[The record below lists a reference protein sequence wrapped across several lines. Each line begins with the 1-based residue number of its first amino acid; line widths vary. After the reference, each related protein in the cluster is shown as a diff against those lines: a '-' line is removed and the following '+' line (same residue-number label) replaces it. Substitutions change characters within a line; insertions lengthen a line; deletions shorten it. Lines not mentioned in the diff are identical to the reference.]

1 MLHGACVIV
10 CAYTVHEERERG
22 ENGGGGGGGGGER
35 ETVCISSYYYIACF
49 IVHCIKFQ
57 AFC

>member
-22 ENGGGGGGGGGER
+22 ENGGREVGER
-35 ETVCISSYYYIACF
+35 ERLYVSVAIIILLAL
-49 IVHCIKFQ
+49 
-57 AFC
+57 